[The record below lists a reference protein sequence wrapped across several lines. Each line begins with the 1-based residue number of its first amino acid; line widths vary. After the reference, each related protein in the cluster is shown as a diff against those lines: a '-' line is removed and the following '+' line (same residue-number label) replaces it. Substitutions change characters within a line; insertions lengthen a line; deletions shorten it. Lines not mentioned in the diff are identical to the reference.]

1 MSILRLLGKHTFD
14 VETTIILA
22 SAFDAAWLS
31 LQISNS
37 PVAADDRAAETRGL
51 LAQRLIEVAQRGE
64 RDKRRLVNEAL
75 AQFANS
81 KGNAATHTLRSP
93 AARP

>member
-14 VETTIILA
+14 VDTTIILA

-31 LQISNS
+31 LQISNN

-64 RDKRRLVNEAL
+64 RDKRRLVSEAL

-81 KGNAATHTLRSP
+81 I
-93 AARP
+93 

>member
-1 MSILRLLGKHTFD
+1 MSILKLLGKHTFD
-14 VETTIILA
+14 VDTTIILA

-31 LQISNS
+31 LQISNN

-81 KGNAATHTLRSP
+81 I
-93 AARP
+93 

>member
-14 VETTIILA
+14 VDTTIILA

-31 LQISNS
+31 LQISNN
-37 PVAADDRAAETRGL
+37 PVAADDRAAKTRGL

-81 KGNAATHTLRSP
+81 I
-93 AARP
+93 

>member
-14 VETTIILA
+14 VDTTIILA

-31 LQISNS
+31 LQKANS
-37 PVAADDRAAETRGL
+37 PVAADDRAAQTRGL
-51 LAQRLIEVAQRGE
+51 LAQRLIEVAHGGE

-81 KGNAATHTLRSP
+81 I
-93 AARP
+93 

>member
-14 VETTIILA
+14 VDTTIILA

-31 LQISNS
+31 LQISNN

-51 LAQRLIEVAQRGE
+51 LAQRLIEAAQRGE
-64 RDKRRLVNEAL
+64 RDKRRLVEDAL
-75 AQFANS
+75 AQIAKFNL
-81 KGNAATHTLRSP
+81 T
-93 AARP
+93 

>member
-14 VETTIILA
+14 VDATIILA

-31 LQISNS
+31 LQISNN

-64 RDKRRLVNEAL
+64 RDKRRLVSEAL

-81 KGNAATHTLRSP
+81 I
-93 AARP
+93 

>member
-14 VETTIILA
+14 VDTTIILA

-31 LQISNS
+31 LQISNN
-37 PVAADDRAAETRGL
+37 PVAADDRAAGTRGL

-81 KGNAATHTLRSP
+81 I
-93 AARP
+93 

>member
-14 VETTIILA
+14 VDTTIILA

-81 KGNAATHTLRSP
+81 I
-93 AARP
+93 